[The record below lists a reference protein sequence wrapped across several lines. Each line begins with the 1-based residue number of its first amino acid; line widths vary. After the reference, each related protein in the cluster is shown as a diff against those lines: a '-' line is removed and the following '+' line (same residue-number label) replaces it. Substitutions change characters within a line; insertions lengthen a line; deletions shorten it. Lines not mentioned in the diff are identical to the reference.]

1 MTVLVSEEK
10 LKRFLGI
17 YELVNR
23 EDSAEGIKE
32 ELKKLK
38 RDNELI
44 EFLRWSQ
51 KVNDILLL
59 FYDNVAVEW

>member
-59 FYDNVAVEW
+59 VYDNVAVEW